1 MVRKN
6 ADVLG
11 APASFSPVWNP
22 AAVIV
27 RTGSEEVEVIGRR
40 KRYGRR
46 LLGEALLSGESRVR
60 DPSASR
66 QFELQLLQRHFE
78 GSRLAYPSYPPLPV
92 TKIPSPQPD
101 ITLERFW
108 LYRDR
113 AFQRSFD

>member
-1 MVRKN
+1 MRKK
-6 ADVLG
+6 AGPPVTS
-11 APASFSPVWNP
+11 ATPSPVWNR

-27 RTGSEEVEVIGRR
+27 RTGPEEVEVIGRR
-40 KRYGRR
+40 KGYGRR
-46 LLGEALLSGESRVR
+46 LLGEALGSGVSHVR

-66 QFELQLLQRHFE
+66 QFELQLLQRHLK
-78 GSRLAYPSYPPLPV
+78 GSRLAYPNYPPLPA

-113 AFQRSFD
+113 AFQRSLY